1 MITVKPVVMFFV
13 LLMIMVSSP
22 FRWKVH
28 LPPGNIHGGVG
39 SLSDQVLVR
48 KGVTKDRII
57 LAQERK
63 IQQLIQSVWNYRQQ
77 LQSCQNRSR
86 IYFDSNSDD

>member
-1 MITVKPVVMFFV
+1 MKPVVMFFV

-48 KGVTKDRII
+48 KGVTKDRVSRSI
-57 LAQERK
+57 LFNL
-63 IQQLIQSVWNYRQQ
+63 LIHWLIDGLLILN
-77 LQSCQNRSR
+77 
-86 IYFDSNSDD
+86 